1 MSTYYAEAIAKRV
14 ANGELTKVTE
24 FKGEFRWM
32 SNFYQHYLAHH
43 TVEHVFQAAK
53 AMDDPE
59 LKAEIL
65 NCEFPGD
72 AKRLGRGAKLPA
84 DWNEGRREHVMLNAL
99 RDKYGGPPMREW
111 LLATGEIPLIEG
123 NYWHDNYWGDC
134 LCGKCQSTRGI
145 NKLGELLMQVRSELR
160 TQEHKLNL
168 VLGGFKLHQD

>member
-1 MSTYYAEAIAKRV
+1 MTTYSESIAKRV
-14 ANGELTKVTE
+14 ADGGLTEVLE

-32 SNFYQHYLAHH
+32 SNFYHHYMAHH

-53 AMDDPE
+53 AVDDPE

-84 DWNEGRREHVMLNAL
+84 NWDVIRVGVMTLAL
-99 RDKYGGPPMREW
+99 IDKFGMSPMRDW

-134 LCGKCQSTRGI
+134 RCGKCQSTRGI

-160 TQEHKLNL
+160 TQEHKLGL